1 VLKPSERSG
10 GPPAAARDH
19 VCRGYRGR
27 GEFVAHAQEFLA
39 EGLAAGERVLYVAP
53 GDEAA
58 LAGRLREGGRCGE
71 GLERGAVQVASV
83 DTAYPTGA
91 VVDPAGQVELYAA
104 ATSEALAAGFTGLR
118 VAADATS
125 LVRTPAQVAAFARY
139 EHLVDHYMAGHPM
152 SAMCGYDV
160 AELGGEVVAQLAC
173 MHPHAHAGATP
184 FHLHGHVRD
193 GAAAALDGELDPESR
208 ELWPLALE
216 RAGLRATA
224 GTIAIDA
231 AGLDFADHRS
241 LAALAGYA
249 ERHDTT
255 VVLRTRLSTPARLVE
270 LLDLAGVR
278 VERVA

>member
-1 VLKPSERSG
+1 MPIPTERGSR
-10 GPPAAARDH
+10 PFAPARDH

-27 GEFVAHAQEFLA
+27 GGFVAHAQEFLA

-58 LAGRLREGGRCGE
+58 LTGQLRADERCDE

-83 DTAYPTGA
+83 DEAYPTGA

-125 LVRTPAQVAAFARY
+125 LVRTPAQVDAFARY

-160 AELGGEVVAQLAC
+160 AELGGGVVAQLAC
-173 MHPHAHAGATP
+173 MHPTAHEGGAP
-184 FHLHGHVRD
+184 FHLHGHAR
-193 GAAAALDGELDPESR
+193 GGSAAALEGDLDLESR

-216 RAGLRATA
+216 RAGLREEG

-231 AGLDFADHRS
+231 AGLDFVDHRS
-241 LAALAGYA
+241 LVALAAYA
-249 ERHDTT
+249 ERHATT
-255 VVLRTRLSTPARLVE
+255 VVLRTKLSTPARLVE
-270 LLDLAGVR
+270 LLDLPGIR
-278 VERVA
+278 VEQAA